1 LELHVYPALI
11 SKAHPLAS
19 VRNELNAIYLEG
31 ELSGPQFYEG
41 IGAGRDGT
49 TSAIISDILFLSE
62 NLRNGVT
69 DQLPTLESRAKPEE
83 AYRLKKKG
91 YVRINL
97 KHVPGSIA
105 EASGIMAKH
114 GLNIEDFLQR
124 RRFRSV
130 VHNEIVM
137 PDIVTIEPVP
147 YGTLEPA
154 LAELERSDRV
164 DGKPFFLRF
173 ET

>member
-1 LELHVYPALI
+1 LI

-41 IGAGRDGT
+41 RGAGREGT
-49 TSAIISDILFLSE
+49 TSAVVSDMVRLAE
-62 NLRNGVT
+62 NRRHGVT
-69 DQLPTLESRAKPEE
+69 DQLPTLESRTKPEE
-83 AYRLKKKG
+83 ASLLTRKG

-105 EASGIMAKH
+105 EASRIMAKH

-124 RRFRSV
+124 RRFQSV
-130 VHNEIVM
+130 VHNEIVV
-137 PDIVTIEPVP
+137 PDIVTIEPLP
-147 YGTLEPA
+147 YGILEQA
-154 LAELERSDRV
+154 LGELEKSDRV